1 MPEISLADRP
11 ARLTA
16 CLALVAFLPMLSSD
30 LFLPALP
37 AIASALAVPVAATQR
52 LFDSYFAGLA
62 LSLLVCGPL
71 SDRHGRRRPL
81 LAALALHAA
90 TSLAMA
96 GAHDLATL
104 SACRFAQGLA
114 SGIPVALW
122 RSIAFDALPL
132 EAATRA
138 ISVVV
143 PVMVVSPALAPI
155 VGEWIA
161 ALAGWRAIFAALA
174 GVGALA
180 FLLTWGFMPETHR
193 PAPAGGAARQWMSS
207 WLALARS
214 RRFVSFC
221 ALACAAYAAY
231 FLYLFQAPLLLLAL
245 GYTPRAISY
254 AYLPVTAGFVLGSAV
269 GRRLAPRAGDRAI
282 VTAGTALF
290 AAGAVLLA
298 GWGVAGRPLGA
309 AGLLLAAA
317 LLVAANGTLLTIGVA
332 RVMAQFPT
340 LRGTSSALLGFSQA
354 AVTALMVGRM
364 SRLNEVLPQARSLS
378 IMIGACLLLAMAA
391 LWVYRRAITDTSS

>member
-37 AIASALAVPVAATQR
+37 AIANALAVPVAATQR

-180 FLLTWGFMPETHR
+180 FVLTWGFVPETHR
-193 PAPAGGAARQWMSS
+193 PAPAGGAARQLMSS

-332 RVMAQFPT
+332 RTMARFPT

>member
-16 CLALVAFLPMLSSD
+16 CLALIAFLPMLSSD

-90 TSLAMA
+90 ASLAMA

-132 EAATRA
+132 EAATRS

-174 GVGALA
+174 GVAALA
-180 FLLTWGFMPETHR
+180 FVLTRGFVPETHR
-193 PAPAGGAARQWMSS
+193 PAPAGGAARQWMSA

-221 ALACAAYAAY
+221 VLACAAYAAY
-231 FLYLFQAPLLLLAL
+231 FLYLFQAPLLLAL

-317 LLVAANGTLLTIGVA
+317 AAGGRQRHPVDDRRGTHHGAVPDAARHQFGLARFLPGGGHGPDGRPHVAAQRSAAPG
-332 RVMAQFPT
+332 AQPVDHDRR
-340 LRGTSSALLGFSQA
+340 LPA
-354 AVTALMVGRM
+354 AGHGGAVG
-364 SRLNEVLPQARSLS
+364 LS
-378 IMIGACLLLAMAA
+378 P
-391 LWVYRRAITDTSS
+391 RDH

>member
-16 CLALVAFLPMLSSD
+16 CLALIAFLPMLSSD

-138 ISVVV
+138 ISVVM

-174 GVGALA
+174 GVAALA
-180 FLLTWGFMPETHR
+180 FVLTWGFVPETHR
-193 PAPAGGAARQWMSS
+193 PAPAGGAARQSMSA

-245 GYTPRAISY
+245 GYTPRAIGY
-254 AYLPVTAGFVLGSAV
+254 AYLPVTAGFVLGSTV

-332 RVMAQFPT
+332 RTMARFPT

>member
-37 AIASALAVPVAATQR
+37 AIANALAVPVAATQR

-180 FLLTWGFMPETHR
+180 FVLTWGFVPETHR
-193 PAPAGGAARQWMSS
+193 PAPAGGAARQLMNS

-290 AAGAVLLA
+290 AAG
-298 GWGVAGRPLGA
+298 
-309 AGLLLAAA
+309 
-317 LLVAANGTLLTIGVA
+317 
-332 RVMAQFPT
+332 
-340 LRGTSSALLGFSQA
+340 
-354 AVTALMVGRM
+354 
-364 SRLNEVLPQARSLS
+364 
-378 IMIGACLLLAMAA
+378 
-391 LWVYRRAITDTSS
+391 

>member
-37 AIASALAVPVAATQR
+37 AIANALAVPVAATQR

-180 FLLTWGFMPETHR
+180 FVLTCGFVPETHR
-193 PAPAGGAARQWMSS
+193 PAPAGGAARQLMSS

-332 RVMAQFPT
+332 RTMARFPT

>member
-16 CLALVAFLPMLSSD
+16 CLTLVAFLPMLSSD

-143 PVMVVSPALAPI
+143 PMMVVSPALAPI

-180 FLLTWGFMPETHR
+180 FLLTWGFVPETHR

-231 FLYLFQAPLLLLAL
+231 FLYLFQAPLLLIAL

-332 RVMAQFPT
+332 RAMAQFPT

>member
-16 CLALVAFLPMLSSD
+16 CLTLVAFLPMLSSD

-71 SDRHGRRRPL
+71 SDHHGRRRPL

-143 PVMVVSPALAPI
+143 PMMVVSPALAPI

-180 FLLTWGFMPETHR
+180 FLLTWGFVPETHR

-309 AGLLLAAA
+309 AGLLLTAA

-332 RVMAQFPT
+332 RAMAQFPT

>member
-37 AIASALAVPVAATQR
+37 AIANALAVPVAATQR

-180 FLLTWGFMPETHR
+180 FVLTWGFVPETHR
-193 PAPAGGAARQWMSS
+193 PAPAGGAARQLMSS

-298 GWGVAGRPLGA
+298 GWGVAGRPLGV

-332 RVMAQFPT
+332 RTMARFPT

>member
-16 CLALVAFLPMLSSD
+16 CLALIAFLPMLSSD

-37 AIASALAVPVAATQR
+37 AIASALAVSVAATQR

-143 PVMVVSPALAPI
+143 PMMVVSPALAPI

-180 FLLTWGFMPETHR
+180 FALTWGFVPETHR
-193 PAPAGGAARQWMSS
+193 PAPAGGAAWQWMSS

-231 FLYLFQAPLLLLAL
+231 FLYLFQAPLLL
-245 GYTPRAISY
+245 
-254 AYLPVTAGFVLGSAV
+254 
-269 GRRLAPRAGDRAI
+269 
-282 VTAGTALF
+282 
-290 AAGAVLLA
+290 A

-332 RVMAQFPT
+332 RAMAQFPT

>member
-37 AIASALAVPVAATQR
+37 AIANALAVPVAATQR

-132 EAATRA
+132 EAATGA

-180 FLLTWGFMPETHR
+180 FVLTWGFVPETHR
-193 PAPAGGAARQWMSS
+193 PAPAGGAARQLMSS

-245 GYTPRAISY
+245 GYTPSAISY

-332 RVMAQFPT
+332 RTMARFPT

-364 SRLNEVLPQARSLS
+364 SRLNDVLPQARSLS

-391 LWVYRRAITDTSS
+391 LSVYRRAITDTSS

>member
-81 LAALALHAA
+81 LATLALHAA
-90 TSLAMA
+90 TSHAMA

-180 FLLTWGFMPETHR
+180 LALTWGFVPETHR
-193 PAPAGGAARQWMSS
+193 PAPAGGAARQSMSS

-332 RVMAQFPT
+332 RAMAQFPT

>member
-16 CLALVAFLPMLSSD
+16 CLALIAFLPMLSSD

-90 TSLAMA
+90 ASLAMA

-180 FLLTWGFMPETHR
+180 FALTWGFVPETHR
-193 PAPAGGAARQWMSS
+193 PAPAGGAARQWMSA

-245 GYTPRAISY
+245 GYTPRAIGY
-254 AYLPVTAGFVLGSAV
+254 AYLPVTAGFVLGSTV

-332 RVMAQFPT
+332 RAMARFPT

-364 SRLNEVLPQARSLS
+364 SRLNDVLPQARSLS

>member
-16 CLALVAFLPMLSSD
+16 CLALIAFLPMLSSD

-37 AIASALAVPVAATQR
+37 AIASALAVSVAATQR

-90 TSLAMA
+90 ASLAMA

-180 FLLTWGFMPETHR
+180 FALTSGFVPETHR

-269 GRRLAPRAGDRAI
+269 GRRLAPRAGDHAI

-290 AAGAVLLA
+290 ATGAVLLA

-332 RVMAQFPT
+332 RTMARFPT

-391 LWVYRRAITDTSS
+391 LWIYRRAITDTSS

>member
-16 CLALVAFLPMLSSD
+16 CLALIAFLPMLSSD

-138 ISVVV
+138 ISVVM

-174 GVGALA
+174 GVAALA
-180 FLLTWGFMPETHR
+180 FVLTWGFVPETHR
-193 PAPAGGAARQWMSS
+193 PAPAGGAARQSMSA

-245 GYTPRAISY
+245 GYTPRAIGY
-254 AYLPVTAGFVLGSAV
+254 AYLPVTAGFVLGSTV

-332 RVMAQFPT
+332 RTMARFPT

-378 IMIGACLLLAMAA
+378 IMIGTCLLLAMAA

>member
-37 AIASALAVPVAATQR
+37 AIANTLAVPVAATQR

-180 FLLTWGFMPETHR
+180 FVLTWGFVPETHR
-193 PAPAGGAARQWMSS
+193 PAPAGGAARQLMSS

-332 RVMAQFPT
+332 RTMARFPT

-364 SRLNEVLPQARSLS
+364 SRLNDVLPQARSLS

>member
-16 CLALVAFLPMLSSD
+16 CLTLVAFLPMLSSD

-180 FLLTWGFMPETHR
+180 FALTWGFVPETHR
-193 PAPAGGAARQWMSS
+193 PAPAGGAARH
-207 WLALARS
+207 
-214 RRFVSFC
+214 
-221 ALACAAYAAY
+221 
-231 FLYLFQAPLLLLAL
+231 
-245 GYTPRAISY
+245 G
-254 AYLPVTAGFVLGSAV
+254 
-269 GRRLAPRAGDRAI
+269 
-282 VTAGTALF
+282 
-290 AAGAVLLA
+290 
-298 GWGVAGRPLGA
+298 
-309 AGLLLAAA
+309 
-317 LLVAANGTLLTIGVA
+317 NG
-332 RVMAQFPT
+332 
-340 LRGTSSALLGFSQA
+340 
-354 AVTALMVGRM
+354 
-364 SRLNEVLPQARSLS
+364 
-378 IMIGACLLLAMAA
+378 
-391 LWVYRRAITDTSS
+391 

>member
-37 AIASALAVPVAATQR
+37 AIANTLAVPVVATQR

-90 TSLAMA
+90 ASLAMA

-180 FLLTWGFMPETHR
+180 FVLTWGFVPETHR
-193 PAPAGGAARQWMSS
+193 PAPAGGAARQLMSS

-332 RVMAQFPT
+332 RTMARFPT

>member
-16 CLALVAFLPMLSSD
+16 CLALIAFLPMLSSD

-37 AIASALAVPVAATQR
+37 AIASALAVSVAATQR

-90 TSLAMA
+90 ASLAMA

-143 PVMVVSPALAPI
+143 PVMVGSPALAPI

-180 FLLTWGFMPETHR
+180 FALTWGFVPETHR
-193 PAPAGGAARQWMSS
+193 PAPSGGAARQWMSS

-332 RVMAQFPT
+332 RAMARFPT